1 MVAVDVGTQV
11 CGYNRFHEEKL
22 AEEARKEK
30 LASDNAK
37 LLTENLTLRK
47 RIDKL
52 TEMMAALEQQVAA
65 IKENRPRNT
74 EKRQPQS
81 DDNEQP
87 TATKRKRKKKGEKK
101 VEKPLEEMEINEE
114 THESPLTPENVT
126 DPPSETG
133 KTEKIPPIV
142 KY

>member
-11 CGYNRFHEEKL
+11 CGYNRFHEENL

-87 TATKRKRKKKGEKK
+87 TATKRKRKKKGVRK
-101 VEKPLEEMEINEE
+101 
-114 THESPLTPENVT
+114 
-126 DPPSETG
+126 
-133 KTEKIPPIV
+133 
-142 KY
+142 